1 MRIALECKK
10 MRRTGLFPAILGGG
24 ALAALVPVLNMA
36 VRSENY
42 VSLPGRPVEIL
53 LGANW
58 QMMGMI
64 NLLMIIVGS
73 CMLYHVEYADN
84 GIQKMRTL
92 PVSEGGLFFD
102 KLAVLVGMCIVM
114 LLVEMVSLGGCA
126 SYWFSD
132 TEGMCVKLAENLG
145 YTVLLIL
152 PGALTAL
159 LISSVCRN
167 MWTSLGIGVVCV
179 AAATILPTRYFVL
192 AIFPFSLPFQY
203 VNGTDSD
210 RVTSFIIA
218 ALAEILVCV
227 MTEVIMKRRRL
238 QA

>member
-10 MRRTGLFPAILGGG
+10 MKRTGIFPAILGGG
-24 ALAALVPVLNMA
+24 VLAALVPVLNMA

-42 VSLPGRPVEIL
+42 VGLPGRPVEIL

-73 CMLYHVEYADN
+73 CMIYHVEYVDN

-92 PVSEGGLFFD
+92 PVREERMFFD

-114 LLVEMVSLGGCA
+114 LLAEMISLGGCV
-126 SYWFSD
+126 SYWFSNTD
-132 TEGMCVKLAENLG
+132 GMYTELIENLG
-145 YTVLLIL
+145 YAVILIL
-152 PGALTAL
+152 PGVLTAL
-159 LISSVCRN
+159 FISSVCRN

-210 RVTSFIIA
+210 RVISFIIA
-218 ALAEILVCV
+218 ALVEILACV
-227 MTEVIMKRRRL
+227 MIQVIMKRRL

>member
-10 MRRTGLFPAILGGG
+10 MKRTGIFPAILGGG
-24 ALAALVPVLNMA
+24 VLAALVPILNMA

-42 VSLPGRPVEIL
+42 VDLPGHPVEIL

-73 CMLYHVEYADN
+73 CMIYHVEYVDN

-92 PVSEGGLFFD
+92 PVREERMFFD

-114 LLVEMVSLGGCA
+114 LLAEMVSLGGCV
-126 SYWFSD
+126 SYWFSNTD
-132 TEGMCVKLAENLG
+132 GMYAELIENLG
-145 YTVLLIL
+145 YTVILIL
-152 PGALTAL
+152 PGVLTAL

-167 MWTSLGIGVVCV
+167 MWTSLGIGVICV
-179 AAATILPTRYFVL
+179 AAAIILPTRYFVL

-210 RVTSFIIA
+210 RVISFIIA
-218 ALAEILVCV
+218 ALAEILACV
-227 MTEVIMKRRRL
+227 MIQVIMKRRL